1 MKKIQYK
8 QRQSVANYFNKTAG
22 NYFSWYKSDD
32 SWLGYGFRIRKD
44 RVLELFDRPGGK
56 VLDVG
61 CGPGIMAMELV
72 KRDCD
77 FWGMDLS
84 LEMLKQGNKI
94 FGPNRKVHFF
104 NGTAENLCF
113 SNNAFDA
120 VISMGVIEFVN
131 NDELAIKEMIRVLQP
146 GGILIVAFI
155 SKYSPFRLW
164 RDFVFYPPTY
174 FIRRIYYK
182 FAKRPR
188 KPHIKQRTYTEK
200 SICKMLDQN
209 HCRVTDIV
217 YCNFN
222 IFLPPLEHFFPRLC
236 VSVSE
241 RLEHLCRG
249 NLRWLG
255 GGFIVKA
262 KRL

>member
-1 MKKIQYK
+1 MKNKDLKKFYQGVYK
-8 QRQSVANYFNKTAG
+8 KGEEKHYTDFVTTGTISSEPKEVLKEIN
-22 NYFSWYKSDD
+22 WKS
-32 SWLGYGFRIRKD
+32 K
-44 RVLELFDRPGGK
+44 K

-104 NGTAENLCF
+104 TGTAENLCF

-146 GGILIVAFI
+146 GGILIVAVI
-155 SKYSPFRLW
+155 
-164 RDFVFYPPTY
+164 T
-174 FIRRIYYK
+174 
-182 FAKRPR
+182 
-188 KPHIKQRTYTEK
+188 
-200 SICKMLDQN
+200 SI
-209 HCRVTDIV
+209 
-217 YCNFN
+217 
-222 IFLPPLEHFFPRLC
+222 PL
-236 VSVSE
+236 
-241 RLEHLCRG
+241 
-249 NLRWLG
+249 
-255 GGFIVKA
+255 
-262 KRL
+262 